1 MKRLSMK
8 NNNQVN
14 SGLNFQEIYLVEVLS
29 SLWNKKLYILI
40 FSFFTTSLFVIYSL
54 FLPNIYT
61 SSALL
66 LASEE
71 QDSLSSN
78 ISRFSPFASLTG
90 VNLTEVSKSL
100 EAIKRIESFEFFSKL
115 FVPNIKYEN
124 LVAAKKWDP
133 ELNQVIYNEDLFS
146 KGEWLETSH
155 EIPSLQLAYL
165 DYRSMLQILDEKN
178 TPFVRISIK
187 HVSPNIAKEWVD
199 LVISQINMSIQNED
213 RLTAE
218 RSIDFLNNYYIN
230 TNIQS
235 MKEST
240 SVLIESQ
247 MQKLMFVS
255 STNNY
260 VFKVIDSPIVPER
273 SSEPRRLSLVILGTF
288 LGLFI
293 STIIIVLLYIK
304 DGHDI
309 NLQK

>member
-1 MKRLSMK
+1 
-8 NNNQVN
+8 
-14 SGLNFQEIYLVEVLS
+14 
-29 SLWNKKLYILI
+29 
-40 FSFFTTSLFVIYSL
+40 
-54 FLPNIYT
+54 
-61 SSALL
+61 
-66 LASEE
+66 
-71 QDSLSSN
+71 
-78 ISRFSPFASLTG
+78 
-90 VNLTEVSKSL
+90 
-100 EAIKRIESFEFFSKL
+100 
-115 FVPNIKYEN
+115 
-124 LVAAKKWDP
+124 
-133 ELNQVIYNEDLFS
+133 
-146 KGEWLETSH
+146 EWLETSH